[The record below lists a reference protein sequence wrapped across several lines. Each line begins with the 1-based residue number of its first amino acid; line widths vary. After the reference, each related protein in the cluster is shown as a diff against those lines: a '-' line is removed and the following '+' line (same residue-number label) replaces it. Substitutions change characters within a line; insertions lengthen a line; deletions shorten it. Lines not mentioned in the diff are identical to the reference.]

1 MPRSFVLQAYDANL
15 ELLSE
20 YPLELVTS
28 PSGLGFQQK
37 ITRVETDT
45 LDYITHQKINKKSI
59 KLTVNFDEPNAYY
72 KSRMLRNWICNY
84 IQKICVLK
92 YDDGEGREALP
103 SSVMYIDIQ
112 IEALDVT
119 ELDTGVNSVPLT
131 IQPLSPWYI
140 VGRKIVRASIAS
152 SSKVYPYTYP
162 YTYGSLSLT
171 DAERT
176 INNTFFKPIP
186 LLIRF
191 KGKIT
196 APEVSLKDDKD
207 EIYTTIA
214 FPNIVLE
221 AGQTLEVNAI
231 DRSVLFYED
240 SNAKGVDYYNYQD
253 HSKDTYL
260 FAESGINKIVVN
272 LDQTIVNSDGTRPS
286 IEIVYIQFIM

>member
-1 MPRSFVLQAYDANL
+1 MRTFVLQAYNANL
-15 ELLSE
+15 ELISE
-20 YPLELVTS
+20 YHLELVTS

-45 LDYITHQKINKKSI
+45 LDYITHQKVNKKSI
-59 KLTVNFDEPNAYY
+59 KLTVNFDGPNAYY

-84 IQKICVLK
+84 IQKRCVLK
-92 YDDGEGREALP
+92 YDDGEGRETFPA
-103 SSVMYIDIQ
+103 SVMYIDIQ
-112 IEALDVT
+112 IEELDVT
-119 ELDTGVNSVPLT
+119 ELNAGVNSVPLT

-140 VGRKIVRASIAS
+140 MGRKIVRASIATA
-152 SSKVYPYTYP
+152 SKTYPYTYP
-162 YTYGSLSLT
+162 YTYGSLSIT
-171 DAERT
+171 EEERT

-196 APEVSLKDDKD
+196 SPEVSLKDNND
-207 EIYTTIA
+207 EIYTTIS
-214 FPNIVLE
+214 FPNVVLE
-221 AGQTLEVNAI
+221 EGQILEVNAI
-231 DRSVLFYED
+231 DRNVLFYES

-260 FAESGINKIVVN
+260 FAEAGINKIVVN
-272 LDQTIVNSDGTRPS
+272 LDQTIVNNDGTRPS